1 MLHTFR
7 NDVHFAGLQL
17 YRVVSHFDLEHTAQ
31 NKEEVIGVSVA
42 VPHEFAFDFD
52 DHEVMPVEQANGSWT
67 PVFSERVQFCCKID
81 DLVLHCV
88 DGLFAPMGEVAHW
101 CVALPK
107 VMCTLK
113 PAVFD
118 SSKPDAKL

>member
-1 MLHTFR
+1 MLDTFR

-31 NKEEVIGVSVA
+31 NKEEVIGVSMT
-42 VPHEFAFDFD
+42 VPHEFTLDFD

-67 PVFSERVQFCCKID
+67 PVFSERVQFRCEVD

-88 DGLFAPMGEVAHW
+88 DGLVSADGRGS
-101 CVALPK
+101 ALVCCAAQSNVNRK
-107 VMCTLK
+107 TCGIEL
-113 PAVFD
+113 D
-118 SSKPDAKL
+118 QIGC